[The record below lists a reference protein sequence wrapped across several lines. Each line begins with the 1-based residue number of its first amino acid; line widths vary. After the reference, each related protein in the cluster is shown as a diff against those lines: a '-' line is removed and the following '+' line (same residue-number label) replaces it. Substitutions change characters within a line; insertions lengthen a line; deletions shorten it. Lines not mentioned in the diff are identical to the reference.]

1 MGVVIITAA
10 AGLVGFLIGLSL
22 AGRIAEHKIKEM
34 RLEMNLD
41 ANTGRP
47 NDEID

>member
-1 MGVVIITAA
+1 MAFVGITAA

-22 AGRIAEHKIKEM
+22 AGRIADHKIKEM
-34 RLEMNLD
+34 RLEMDLD
-41 ANTGRP
+41 ADTGRP